1 MRSPRTASREP
12 ARERRYE
19 RDGNEDIM
27 TLQQLRYLIAISEQG
42 SINAAAQNLYV
53 SQSNLS
59 TAIKDL
65 ERELGIT
72 IFTRSNRGVTL
83 TNDGT
88 ELLGYARQVIEQAD
102 MLESRYASG
111 KESQMHLS
119 VSTQHYYFSLQA
131 FINIAETCAGDRY
144 DFVLRECATGQI
156 IDDVRT
162 FRSEIGVLYL
172 DDFNERVLTKAFHDA
187 DVEFYPLFE
196 AKAHVFVGE
205 HHPLSTKKLVKP
217 DDLAPYPRYSFEQGT
232 TNSFYY
238 SEEPLGYLPH
248 DRNIRF
254 SDRGTLT
261 NLLTSFNGYTISTG
275 VLSKEMHSGI
285 VAIPLDVDETMR
297 VGYIM
302 HGERKPSNLLLR
314 YIDELHKVIEENPS
328 VQSATKSE

>member
-1 MRSPRTASREP
+1 MTSAFVYDF
-12 ARERRYE
+12 A
-19 RDGNEDIM
+19 M
-27 TLQQLRYLIAISEQG
+27 TLQQLRYLIAISEHG

-59 TAIKDL
+59 TAIKEL

-72 IFTRSNRGVTL
+72 IFTRSNRGVEL

-102 MLESRYASG
+102 MLESRYERG
-111 KESQMHLS
+111 RTEYMHLA

-131 FINIAETCAGDRY
+131 FINVAEGCASDKY
-144 DFVLRECATGQI
+144 DFTLRECATGQI

-162 FRSEIGVLYL
+162 FRSDIGILYL
-172 DDFNERVLTKAFHDA
+172 DSFNSRVLRKAFNDA
-187 DVEFYPLFE
+187 DVTFFPLFD
-196 AKAHVFVGE
+196 AHVHIFVGE
-205 HHPLSTKKLVKP
+205 NHPLAERELVRLE
-217 DDLAPYPRYSFEQGT
+217 DLAPFPRYSFEQGQ

-238 SEEPLGYLPH
+238 SEEPFGHLRH

-275 VLSKEMHSGI
+275 VLSSEMHSGI
-285 VAIPLDVDETMR
+285 VAIPLDVEERMQ
-297 VGYIM
+297 VGYIL
-302 HGERKPSNLLLR
+302 HNERRPGTLLLR
-314 YIDELHKVIEENPS
+314 YIDELHRVIAENPS
-328 VQSATKSE
+328 VQAR